1 MIYILLFEYPW
12 AGTSQWLLVLCMCM
26 QIINKEHIT
35 QLYADGDD
43 QDEDGEGEDG
53 DVVDNWE
60 YDITVVR
67 SGAGENLLLSV
78 SKGEARFPISGT
90 KDGQWKCLRC
100 SSAQGLTCVHAAQF
114 KGWVSELD
122 PDQLPEVLLAN
133 INLQEMQDEDA
144 DGGNIFT
151 QWNSIS
157 SSGRPGPFINYERLM
172 AAYGGLWRLMAA
184 AICGFFIE
192 LQLSQ
197 SDVVCTSL
205 AGALTHY
212 LYSTLNLLLPAAVL
226 LLGLSTA
233 GGCKPRVLRMQWMQ
247 WCTRQRRSTKEKVL
261 PWMCRRDGQHH
272 KREAAE
278 RLCSYLVG
286 SGSNIWLR
294 RRVDES
300 AIMF

>member
-1 MIYILLFEYPW
+1 MHSAGSIGRLGCVLQISCNFPNLLFCAY
-12 AGTSQWLLVLCMCM
+12 LL
-26 QIINKEHIT
+26 QICISST
-35 QLYADGDD
+35 L
-43 QDEDGEGEDG
+43 
-53 DVVDNWE
+53 
-60 YDITVVR
+60 
-67 SGAGENLLLSV
+67 NLLL
-78 SKGEARFPISGT
+78 
-90 KDGQWKCLRC
+90 L
-100 SSAQGLTCVHAAQF
+100 AA
-114 KGWVSELD
+114 
-122 PDQLPEVLLAN
+122 VLLQ
-133 INLQEMQDEDA
+133 LV
-144 DGGNIFT
+144 GFYT
-151 QWNSIS
+151 
-157 SSGRPGPFINYERLM
+157 P
-172 AAYGGLWRLMAA
+172 AA

>member
-172 AAYGGLWRLMAA
+172 ECSRSGNGGEHGVSKPGTCCRAEQPGLLQ
-184 AICGFFIE
+184 IE
-192 LQLSQ
+192 AV
-197 SDVVCTSL
+197 SDEYVIFLHS
-205 AGALTHY
+205 
-212 LYSTLNLLLPAAVL
+212 
-226 LLGLSTA
+226 
-233 GGCKPRVLRMQWMQ
+233 
-247 WCTRQRRSTKEKVL
+247 
-261 PWMCRRDGQHH
+261 
-272 KREAAE
+272 
-278 RLCSYLVG
+278 
-286 SGSNIWLR
+286 
-294 RRVDES
+294 
-300 AIMF
+300 